1 LSVSRLKRRKA
12 WPSWRNSSRKCARL
26 DDAENKLNAYRQ
38 DKDSVDL
45 PLEAKSVLDSM
56 VNIDAQLNEL
66 TFKEAEISK
75 LYTKRHPAYRTLLEK
90 RRTLEEEKAKLN
102 DRVTAMPKTQQE
114 IVRLTRDVESGQQVY
129 MQLLNKQQELKITEA
144 STVGDVRIVD
154 PALPSLAC

>member
-1 LSVSRLKRRKA
+1 MR
-12 WPSWRNSSRKCARL
+12 ARL

-75 LYTKRHPAYRTLLEK
+75 LYTKRHPAYRTLLENVARLKK
-90 RRTLEEEKAKLN
+90 RR
-102 DRVTAMPKTQQE
+102 R
-114 IVRLTRDVESGQQVY
+114 S
-129 MQLLNKQQELKITEA
+129 
-144 STVGDVRIVD
+144 
-154 PALPSLAC
+154 

>member
-1 LSVSRLKRRKA
+1 MSVSQRKLQKA
-12 WPSWRNSSRKCARL
+12 AFLSKQLPEVRARL

-90 RRTLEEEKAKLN
+90 RRTTEEE
-102 DRVTAMPKTQQE
+102 
-114 IVRLTRDVESGQQVY
+114 G
-129 MQLLNKQQELKITEA
+129 EA
-144 STVGDVRIVD
+144 E
-154 PALPSLAC
+154 